1 MIKNGLQ
8 SSQESALTLL
18 TVELPE
24 YLQPEHLAC
33 LWLYDK
39 LETLA
44 KFDVSSDIDE
54 MLKYIQDL
62 FVDYSK
68 YCTYL

>member
-1 MIKNGLQ
+1 MDLQ

-18 TVELPE
+18 TTELPE
-24 YLQPEHLAC
+24 YLQNILLAC
-33 LWLYDK
+33 GYDK

-44 KFDVSSDIDE
+44 KLDVSSDIDE
-54 MLKYIQDL
+54 MLKYIQDS
-62 FVDYSK
+62 FADYSK

>member
-1 MIKNGLQ
+1 MDLQ

-18 TVELPE
+18 TTELPE
-24 YLQPEHLAC
+24 YLQNILLAC
-33 LWLYDK
+33 GYDK

-44 KFDVSSDIDE
+44 KLDVSSDIDE
-54 MLKYIQDL
+54 MLKYIQDS
-62 FVDYSK
+62 FTDYSK

>member
-1 MIKNGLQ
+1 MDLQ

-18 TVELPE
+18 TTELPE
-24 YLQPEHLAC
+24 YLQNILLAC
-33 LWLYDK
+33 GYDK

-44 KFDVSSDIDE
+44 KLVCDVSSDIDE
-54 MLKYIQDL
+54 MLKYIQDS
-62 FVDYSK
+62 FADYSK

>member
-1 MIKNGLQ
+1 MDLQ

-18 TVELPE
+18 TTELPE
-24 YLQPEHLAC
+24 YLQNILLAC
-33 LWLYDK
+33 GYDK

-44 KFDVSSDIDE
+44 KLDVSSDIDK
-54 MLKYIQDL
+54 MLKYIQDS
-62 FVDYSK
+62 FADYSK